1 MRVITTLVL
10 CLLPTLVAA
19 QPIQVLDTFTPSPGS
34 PSGALIQVPD
44 GSFYGPLAGG
54 VYRIAPGGQVTVAP
68 GAGNAV
74 GALVRGPD
82 GALYGT
88 SNYDGAN
95 RRGTVFR
102 VDPVTLAA
110 SVLHSFGGANE
121 GSNPLGGLVVAG
133 GLLYG
138 VTPGIGGFEGQG
150 TLFRLDPAT
159 GAFAILHNFVDRPA
173 PAAWFPNGP
182 LALGPDGRL
191 YGTTR
196 FANPQESGAIYR
208 YDPASGVFAIVHQ
221 FVASE
226 GVGPTGPLRLDVDG
240 LFYGSALGGGGAEG
254 AGTIFRFNPATD
266 ALTVL
271 YTLNPANGT
280 DGRGPGPLVV
290 GVDGHLYGTT
300 QIGNAIA
307 PNQLAPPTLFRL
319 RRLGGGSVA
328 YDTLRSFDAPATTGS
343 APGVLL
349 TAGADNLIY
358 GYAPTGGPAASGTI
372 FRFDPLAASPPP
384 ITVLSDFRPTT
395 YFAPSRPAT
404 ATDGFLYGTT
414 EGGPTMRGGVYRLN
428 TLTGEATVIGD
439 LPGGFAATR
448 NVVNTPLM
456 DGLDGFLYGST
467 TSISAT
473 AVENRIV
480 RVSQATGAITAAV
493 TVTRAAT
500 TFVLFSRLVRNDNG
514 QLFGLRYEGGG
525 TFVFRFDQQ
534 SNAVID
540 VAQTTLT
547 RVSDLLSGA
556 DGRLY
561 VSTVR
566 QSTGFVGTLPVP
578 KYDADVQRVN
588 PTTGTLESV
597 VPLARNADFFD
608 AGAPVQQPG
617 GAPVLYVP
625 ITSTTGS
632 AVQRIDLAAA
642 TAQTVCAGV
651 GSLAAITAVPTG
663 VIAGTAQFFGLSS
676 RLFGCAPDTGATVF
690 QIVPD
695 AVGFVAGDLLAVGVR
710 LYGATSGGASGG
722 GALFRQASQGTL
734 PGLDS
739 ESDGLPNEWETAYG
753 LDPFDATGDN
763 GASGDPDGDG
773 RSNAQ
778 ELAEGTHPRGFFTR
792 YFAEGA
798 SNAFFRTHL
807 DLVNPS
813 GATTALVRA
822 SFLTDAGATVRH
834 DIPLAAGG
842 RTSFDPATLPG
853 LSGTSYSSVI
863 ESDLPIGVDRR
874 MEWDATG
881 YGSTLETGIVA
892 PSTTWYFAE
901 GSTSGDFALFYLL
914 QNPQATAVT
923 ATVRF
928 LRPSGA
934 PIERTFTLPAASRT
948 TIPVD
953 DLGAALAS
961 TDLSATVAASGPI
974 VAERAMYLSRNGVAF
989 SAGHESAGVTAPAT
1003 TWFLAEGAT
1012 GPFFDLFV
1020 LIANPGTV
1028 DATVEVEYL
1037 LPGGGTLT
1045 RTRTIPAGA
1054 RVTIWVDDEELPVG
1068 SGQKPLANAAVSTTV
1083 RSTNAVPIVVE
1094 RSMWW
1099 PGPAVT
1105 ADYWYEAHNSPG
1117 ATDTATRWVIGG
1129 GQTGGPATAE
1139 TYVLIAN
1146 PTPTAGRARI
1156 SVYLDE
1162 GSLLPLVHDV
1172 DLPAKSRTNVPI
1184 AATFFLTGERQVG
1197 IVVESLGLTP
1207 VPIVVE
1213 HATYSSPGG
1222 VTWAAGGNAL
1232 AAPLP

>member
-1 MRVITTLVL
+1 MRMIRVLVL
-10 CLLPTLVAA
+10 CLLPSIAAA
-19 QPIQVLDTFTPSPGS
+19 QAIQVLDTFTPSPGT

-54 VYRIAPGGQVTVAP
+54 LYRVAPGGVVTVVP
-68 GAGNAV
+68 GAGNVV

-88 SNYDGAN
+88 TNYDGAH

-102 VDPVTLAA
+102 FDPVTLA
-110 SVLHSFGGANE
+110 STTLHSFGGANE

-138 VTPGIGGFEGQG
+138 VTPVGEGGSGQG
-150 TLFRLDPAT
+150 TLFRIDPAT
-159 GAFAILHNFVDRPA
+159 AVFTTLHHFRDAPA
-173 PAAWFPNGP
+173 PAAWFPSGP
-182 LALGPDGRL
+182 LAVGPDGRL

-196 FANPQESGAIYR
+196 LANPQDSGAIYR
-208 YDPASGVFAIVHQ
+208 YDLTSGVLAVVHQ
-221 FVASE
+221 FLPTE
-226 GVGPTGPLRLDVDG
+226 GVAPTGPLRLDVDG
-240 LFYGSALGGGGAEG
+240 LFYGSTLGGGGVDN
-254 AGTIFRFNPATD
+254 AGTIFRFNPVTD

-280 DGRGPGPLVV
+280 DGRVPGPLTV
-290 GVDGHLYGTT
+290 GPDGHLYGTT
-300 QIGNAIA
+300 QLGNLV
-307 PNQLAPPTLFRL
+307 PPTQPAPPTLFRL
-319 RRLGGGSVA
+319 RRLAGGAVA
-328 YDTLRSFDAPATTGS
+328 YDTLRSFDPATTGS
-343 APGVLL
+343 APNVLL

-358 GYAPTGGPAASGTI
+358 GYAPTSGPAASGTI
-372 FRFDPLAASPPP
+372 FRFDPLAAGPPP

-395 YFAPSRPAT
+395 YFNPSRPAT
-404 ATDGFLYGTT
+404 ASDGFLYGTT
-414 EGGPTMRGGVYRLN
+414 AGGPTMRGGVYRLN

-439 LPGGFAATR
+439 LPGGFAGTR
-448 NVVNTPLM
+448 SVTNTPLI
-456 DGLDGFLYGST
+456 DGLDGFLYGTT
-467 TSISAT
+467 TSIGAT
-473 AVENRIV
+473 AIENRII
-480 RVSQATGAITAAV
+480 RVSPATGAISAAV
-493 TVTRAAT
+493 TVTRPATQAAVT
-500 TFVLFSRLVRNDNG
+500 YSRLVRTANG
-514 QLFGLRYEGGG
+514 QLFGLRYEAGG
-525 TFVFRFDQQ
+525 TFVFRFNPQ
-534 SNAVID
+534 SNAVSD
-540 VAQTTLT
+540 VAQTPRT
-547 RVSDLLSGA
+547 RVSDLLAAA
-556 DGRLY
+556 DNQLY
-561 VSTVR
+561 VTTSVVLIAGR
-566 QSTGFVGTLPVP
+566 NSLFN
-578 KYDADVQRVN
+578 ADLERVDMA
-588 PTTGTLESV
+588 TGTLQSV
-597 VPLARNADFFD
+597 QALARGAGYFD
-608 AGAPVQQPG
+608 VGAPVQQPG

-625 ITSTTGS
+625 VASLTNNGVTR
-632 AVQRIDLAAA
+632 VDLAAG
-642 TAQTVCAGV
+642 TAQSVCSVNSAGA
-651 GSLAAITAVPTG
+651 GLAPAITAIPSG
-663 VIAGTAQFFGLSS
+663 VIAGVLQFAAPS
-676 RLFGCAPDTGATVF
+676 RLFLCAPDTQAVQT

-695 AVGFVAGDLLAVGVR
+695 AVGSVTGDLLADGVR
-710 LYGATSGGASGG
+710 LYGGTLVGASGG
-722 GALFRQASQGTL
+722 GALFRLASQGVL

-739 ESDGLPNEWETAYG
+739 ESDGLPNVWETAYG
-753 LDPFDATGDN
+753 LDPFDATGDD

-778 ELAEGTHPRGFFTR
+778 ELADGTHPRGFFTR

-798 SNAFFRTHL
+798 SNAFFRTRL
-807 DLVNPS
+807 ELVNPS
-813 GATTALVRA
+813 GGITALVRA
-822 SFLTDAGATVRH
+822 SFLTDAGVTVRR
-834 DIPLAAGG
+834 DIPLAPGG
-842 RTSFDPATLPG
+842 RTSFDPATLPE
-853 LSGTSYSSVI
+853 LNGTSYSSVI
-863 ESDLPIGVDRR
+863 ESDLPLGVDRR

-881 YGSTLETGIVA
+881 YGSHLETGIVA
-892 PSTTWYFAE
+892 PSTSWYFAE

-934 PIERTFTLPAASRT
+934 PIERTFTLPASSRT

-953 DLGAALAS
+953 DLGAQFAS
-961 TDLSATVAASGPI
+961 TDLSASITASAPI
-974 VAERAMYLSRNGVAF
+974 VAERAMYLSRNGRPF

-1012 GPFFDLFV
+1012 GTFFDLFV
-1020 LIANPGTV
+1020 LIANPGTL

-1045 RTRTIPAGA
+1045 RSRTIPAGA
-1054 RVTIWVDDEELPVG
+1054 RVTIWVDDEELPIG
-1068 SGQKPLANAAVSTTV
+1068 SGQKPLANTAVSTTV

-1099 PGPAVT
+1099 PGPALT

-1117 ATDTATRWVIGG
+1117 ATSTATRWVIGG

-1146 PTPTAGRARI
+1146 PTTTAGRARVTI
-1156 SVYLDE
+1156 YPSE
-1162 GSLLPLVHDV
+1162 ATTNPLFYDV

-1184 AATFFLTGERQVG
+1184 AGTFFLTGEQQVG